1 MSKAVLVGT
10 TATTV
15 FVLDQLTK
23 WWVHASFELY
33 ESRPVIEGLF
43 HLTYV
48 RNPGGAFGI
57 LRGLDDTV
65 RIPLFVTFASIAVGV
80 LLYFVR
86 QIPAQQR
93 FLQFALGLVLGGA
106 LGNLFDRVAYGEVID
121 FLDVFWRTYH
131 WPAFNIADSG
141 ISCGVAV
148 LLYYTLFV
156 PDPPAE
162 ESAG

>member
-1 MSKAVLVGT
+1 MTKAVLVGT
-10 TATTV
+10 TAATV

-23 WWVHASFELY
+23 WWVDANFELY

-48 RNPGGAFGI
+48 RNPGGAFGL
-57 LRGLDDTV
+57 LRGLDESV
-65 RIPLFVTFASIAVGV
+65 RIPLFVTFACIAVGV
-80 LLYFVR
+80 LIYFVR

-93 FLQFALGLVLGGA
+93 FLQFSLGLVLGGA

-131 WPAFNIADSG
+131 WPAFNVADSG

-156 PDPPAE
+156 PDPPE
-162 ESAG
+162 ESAS